1 MPRGEG
7 KAEPRHASPMQPLP
21 SLPGWPIHLNLQLP
35 TATRPDSHISI
46 SKAPVPTSCTH
57 PLLPAHSLTSVCPQ
71 AGSWQAAFGT
81 AVPSC
86 LRRCWR
92 EQHPVSPNE
101 PYLCLRLRKEF
112 RLEFLL
118 PHCQVLACHTAPF
131 SPSPVCLPAWWPP
144 AEAELPLLGHKAWAK
159 HTASLWA

>member
-1 MPRGEG
+1 
-7 KAEPRHASPMQPLP
+7 MQPLP

-118 PHCQVLACHTAPF
+118 PHCQVLACHTAPSHLVLSACQLGGHLQRQSCPSWGTKHGQSMLHPCGLRAWV
-131 SPSPVCLPAWWPP
+131 SPDD
-144 AEAELPLLGHKAWAK
+144 GQ
-159 HTASLWA
+159 